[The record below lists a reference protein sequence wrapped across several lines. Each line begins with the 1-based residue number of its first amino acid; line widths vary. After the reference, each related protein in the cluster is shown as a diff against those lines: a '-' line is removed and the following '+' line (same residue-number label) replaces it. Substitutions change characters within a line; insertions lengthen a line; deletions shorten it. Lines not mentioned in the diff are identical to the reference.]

1 MDITS
6 SSRTVLLPRPIN
18 GSNHIQL
25 SATNGHCEHN
35 NLNTGITKAVQPTPP
50 SVRIMASG
58 RCTAVFSSGRR
69 KVPCDCPQGI
79 FGIQQGAHDDPECQD
94 CAHPLSQHED
104 LPLDPDFEVS
114 EQSEPGE
121 SGLSQ
126 GLESHHL
133 SDQSSYDAAS
143 LLEEADSQSSRVGS
157 REVTLI
163 LHCLRGSTGK
173 HLKSQRKGLDP

>member
-1 MDITS
+1 MDIIS
-6 SSRTVLLPRPIN
+6 SSRTVLLPRPID

-25 SATNGHCEHN
+25 SATNGHCEYN

-69 KVPCDCPQGI
+69 KTPCDCPQGI

-104 LPLDPDFEVS
+104 ASSAPAQDSSQSKPPTINFLAMTYQLWLPLLKHV
-114 EQSEPGE
+114 
-121 SGLSQ
+121 
-126 GLESHHL
+126 
-133 SDQSSYDAAS
+133 DA
-143 LLEEADSQSSRVGS
+143 D
-157 REVTLI
+157 T
-163 LHCLRGSTGK
+163 CL
-173 HLKSQRKGLDP
+173 